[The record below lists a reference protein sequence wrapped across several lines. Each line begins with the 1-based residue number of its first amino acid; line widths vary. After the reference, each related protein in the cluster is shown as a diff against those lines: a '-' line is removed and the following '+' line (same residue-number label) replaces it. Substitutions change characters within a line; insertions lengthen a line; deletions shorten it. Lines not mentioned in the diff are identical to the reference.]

1 MRKPSGSGQLPL
13 PSHLTAIVSRVMD
26 FVRPFFRAF
35 SLSLSLSL
43 SIIPTKRPYLS
54 GEQCRR
60 TSRDDKNISRR
71 YYLDLRL
78 FRELCFHVFLAI
90 IISNIS
96 IWISCK
102 IYRVKDEE
110 RNIYIRL

>member
-60 TSRDDKNISRR
+60 TSRDDKNISRLLFGSEVISR
-71 YYLDLRL
+71 TLFSRFLSYY
-78 FRELCFHVFLAI
+78 
-90 IISNIS
+90 
-96 IWISCK
+96 
-102 IYRVKDEE
+102 
-110 RNIYIRL
+110 YI

>member
-26 FVRPFFRAF
+26 FVHPFFRAF

-43 SIIPTKRPYLS
+43 YNSTKRPYLS

-60 TSRDDKNISRR
+60 TSRDDKNISRLLFGSEVISR
-71 YYLDLRL
+71 TLFSRFLSYY
-78 FRELCFHVFLAI
+78 
-90 IISNIS
+90 
-96 IWISCK
+96 
-102 IYRVKDEE
+102 
-110 RNIYIRL
+110 YI

>member
-60 TSRDDKNISRR
+60 TSRDDENISRLLFGSEVISR
-71 YYLDLRL
+71 TLFSRFLSYY
-78 FRELCFHVFLAI
+78 
-90 IISNIS
+90 
-96 IWISCK
+96 
-102 IYRVKDEE
+102 
-110 RNIYIRL
+110 YI

>member
-43 SIIPTKRPYLS
+43 YNSTKRPYLS

-60 TSRDDKNISRR
+60 TSRDDENISRR

-110 RNIYIRL
+110 RNVYIKL